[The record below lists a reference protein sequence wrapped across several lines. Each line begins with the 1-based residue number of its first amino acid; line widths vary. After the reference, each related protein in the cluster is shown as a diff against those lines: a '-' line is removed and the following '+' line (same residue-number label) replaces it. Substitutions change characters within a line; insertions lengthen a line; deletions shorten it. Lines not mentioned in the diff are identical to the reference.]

1 METKRINLTG
11 NRSLINN
18 KAHIDEN
25 WEKFSKNNSPY
36 LRDALVPH
44 YLKEESKNVAS
55 NIVFDKEGN
64 KYYVDNDK
72 FFVNDEAV
80 TDVSSTGFVKTDL
93 EENTETG
100 SLVPVS
106 LSFICFFVP
115 KNKALVLKP
124 ENG

>member
-44 YLKEESKNVAS
+44 YLKEESKEVAS

-64 KYYVDNDK
+64 KYYCNDGN
-72 FFVNDEAV
+72 FFVNSEDDHSDYHAK
-80 TDVSSTGFVKTDL
+80 DKYHY
-93 EENTETG
+93 
-100 SLVPVS
+100 
-106 LSFICFFVP
+106 
-115 KNKALVLKP
+115 
-124 ENG
+124 